1 MGGPREILEAFMV
14 QATEQF
20 CKGRKFL
27 YKEKD
32 FLAEAFSAALL
43 ILCSEEAGVCWLH
56 QHVF

>member
-20 CKGRKFL
+20 CQGRKFL

-32 FLAEAFSAALL
+32 FLAEAFFCSTYTLL
-43 ILCSEEAGVCWLH
+43 
-56 QHVF
+56 